1 MEYSMKKDSHR
12 SDLRQVVSSLKDL
25 KSCLCKLISV
35 QKKQIELE
43 LTRRTIEGL
52 NPRQDPIVGKPNADN
67 VSVTSI
73 DAPPSPPFGM
83 VEPQGAFITK
93 SKLKEESTTTE
104 KENSTAVTP
113 SGILKG
119 TQINSTSTTEPS
131 RDKRGALRSDFVEI
145 HPGDLEHLSEAGF
158 TFNSDEE
165 REKAFLAE
173 HVETEADVHVTLPVN
188 PPHEPVAIERK
199 PRQVDLEND
208 DSATEDTTSLEAPT
222 PAENLRV
229 TYDRMERTKSA
240 AVRNRKNYSHLFI

>member
-1 MEYSMKKDSHR
+1 MEYSAKKDSHR

-52 NPRQDPIVGKPNADN
+52 PPKQDPIVGNPNSEHQ
-67 VSVTSI
+67 SVASI
-73 DAPPSPPFGM
+73 NAPPSPPFGM

-93 SKLKEESTTTE
+93 SKIKEESSTLKPTE
-104 KENSTAVTP
+104 NETSTANP
-113 SGILKG
+113 KS
-119 TQINSTSTTEPS
+119 TQNSTTEAS
-131 RDKRGALRSDFVEI
+131 RDKRGALKSDFVEI

-173 HVETEADVHVTLPVN
+173 HMDTEADVHVTLPQS
-188 PPHEPVAIERK
+188 PPQEPVEIERK
-199 PRQVDLEND
+199 PRQVVMESD
-208 DSATEDTTSLEAPT
+208 DSAAEDTTSLEAPT

-229 TYDRMERTKSA
+229 TYDRMDRTKSA
-240 AVRNRKNYSHLFI
+240 AVREGE